1 MKRYISI
8 LVLLLVVFSGFAQA
22 EKIRLSSDVNTAFEE
37 SAPMISPD
45 GKTLYFVRNGD
56 PKNNG
61 QADEADIWVS
71 RKLLDES
78 WSRAVNVGAPLNNRF
93 SNRVVSIIP
102 TGHQLYLI
110 NTYKKSNAQLA
121 LSQREGRTWSFPRKV
136 KLDSLGDP
144 RAGIDFHINSWG
156 NIMVVSMARK
166 DAIGQRDLYVS
177 IKKQDGEWS
186 SPKHMG
192 DVINTKR
199 QEIYVFLALDGK
211 TLYFSSNGHGG
222 LGGMDLFV
230 SRRLDETW
238 TSWSKPEN
246 LGEQVNSKADNIFIS
261 VPAAGNPAYIMD
273 KGEGGIA
280 DIYSVE
286 LADSFLANPVVLVH
300 GRVVNAAGDKDIEG
314 VEDVINVNAPQ
325 ARSALESKSKE
336 FKVIVPYGEEVSL
349 HTKVEGYY
357 PVSPPL
363 AFGEDQVQSQVD
375 FDSRNILASSNLG
388 QSYYQRDD
396 EIESL
401 SLKLDT
407 LSDELQQLNL
417 TRQAYREKLAAERRA
432 GNSVLPQDDPA
443 LKALEHKYTAYLRG
457 LKDTIPP
464 TKKAKKTKEDSELEA
479 MKKRYRTHYKLEK
492 EPEPKPAASGSRY
505 LDKKENR
512 RFEKMKDSIA
522 LELKAAL
529 KPKVQEELKKELEG
543 EVRKEVVQEIEA
555 PSKKYLFDES
565 KKEWELHLQN
575 NLKGKDISV
584 KGASPSPAPKKEVA
598 AWEKQLGKDIKSTI
612 KDEVESDLRDS
623 MKEDVKGALKEEAI
637 YFAKKKRAEEVEA
650 ALQQRILQQ
659 IKEEERQT
667 ERGRY
672 VPDSYDTPV
681 KALTP
686 PSYREVEQ
694 DLLLIPATVG
704 QTIPLH
710 HIYFNPNT
718 AQFKAKAY
726 TELERMVLFLQ
737 ENATIKVEIG
747 GHTNGWL
754 SHSQSMQLSKQR
766 AQAVANYLTSHG
778 IADKRITHKGY
789 GKIRPLADNDT
800 LEGRRKNQR
809 IEMKILE

>member
-1 MKRYISI
+1 MKRYISTI
-8 LVLLLVVFSGFAQA
+8 ILLLVGFSGFAQA
-22 EKIRLSSDVNTAFEE
+22 EKIRLSSNINTEFEE
-37 SAPMISPD
+37 TAPMVSPD
-45 GKTLYFVRNGD
+45 GGMLYFVRKGD

-71 RKLLDES
+71 RKQLDQS

-93 SNRVVSIIP
+93 SNRIVSIIP
-102 TGHQLYLI
+102 AGHQLYLI
-110 NTYKKSNAQLA
+110 NTYKKSSSQLA
-121 LSQREGRTWSFPRKV
+121 FSQREGRTWGFPQKV

-144 RAGIDFHINSWG
+144 RAGIDFNINSWG

-177 IKKQDGEWS
+177 IKKQDGQWS

-192 DVINTKR
+192 DVINTSR
-199 QEIYVFLALDGK
+199 QEFYVFLALDGK

-222 LGGMDLFV
+222 FGGMDLFV

-238 TSWSKPEN
+238 TNWSKPEN
-246 LGEQVNSKADNIFIS
+246 LGEQVNNKADNIFIT
-261 VPAAGNPAYIMD
+261 VPAAGNPAYIVD
-273 KGEGGIA
+273 KGEGGIT
-280 DIYSVE
+280 DLYSVQ
-286 LADSFLANPVVLVH
+286 LADKFLANPVVLVH
-300 GRVVNAAGDKDIEG
+300 GRVVTAAGNTAIEG

-325 ARSALESKSKE
+325 ARSALESKRKE

-349 HTKVEGYY
+349 HTNVEGYY

-363 AFGEDQVQSQVD
+363 AFGETQTQSQVD

-388 QSYYQRDD
+388 QGYYQRDD

-407 LSDELQQLNL
+407 LSNELQQLEIA
-417 TRQAYREKLAAERRA
+417 RQAYREKLGQDRKS
-432 GNSVLPQDDPA
+432 GNAILPQDDPA
-443 LKALEHKYTAYLRG
+443 LNALKHKYTAYLHG
-457 LKDTIPP
+457 LKDTVPP
-464 TKKAKKTKEDSELEA
+464 TKKAKKARADKDLEE
-479 MKKRYRTHYKLEK
+479 MKKRYRSYYKIK
-492 EPEPKPAASGSRY
+492 ENPKTQPAAGSRY
-505 LDKKENR
+505 LDNEENE

-522 LELKAAL
+522 LELKVAL

-543 EVRKEVVQEIEA
+543 EVRKEVVGEIDA

-575 NLKGKDISV
+575 NLKGKDITV
-584 KGASPSPAPKKEVA
+584 KGVSTPPKKEVA
-598 AWEKQLGKDIKSTI
+598 AWEKQLEKDIKSTI
-612 KDEVESDLRDS
+612 QDDVESDLRNT

-650 ALQQRILQQ
+650 VLQQRILQQ

-672 VPDSYDTPV
+672 IPDSYESQV
-681 KALTP
+681 KSLTP
-686 PSYREVEQ
+686 PTYREVEQ
-694 DLLLIPATVG
+694 NLLLIPATVG

-737 ENATIKVEIG
+737 ENAAIKIEIG

-766 AQAVANYLTSHG
+766 AQAVADYLTSHG
-778 IADKRITHKGY
+778 IAEARVTHKGY